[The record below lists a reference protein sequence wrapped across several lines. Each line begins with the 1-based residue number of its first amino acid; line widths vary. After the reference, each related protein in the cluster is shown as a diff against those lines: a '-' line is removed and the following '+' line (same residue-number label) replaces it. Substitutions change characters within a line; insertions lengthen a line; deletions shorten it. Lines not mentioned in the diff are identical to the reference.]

1 MRFEEV
7 LEEAGSFSKFQFL
20 VLHLL
25 CLPRV
30 ILPLN
35 FLLHSFISGVPPH
48 RCALPHLGDQPG
60 DGVMALA
67 DQEKLTQNL
76 PQEPD
81 GSLSSCQVYGDPG
94 LALNSS
100 SNGTVRLACSNGWVY
115 NRTQFYSTTAT
126 QVDPSQLFRMLL
138 HLKGWHCY
146 IHFTFVSYNHATVRL
161 AQLNCGYCISQV
173 GLDKDI
179 C

>member
-7 LEEAGSFSKFQFL
+7 LEDAGSFSKFQFL

-48 RCALPHLGDQPG
+48 RCALPHLGDELS
-60 DGVMALA
+60 DGVMALV
-67 DQEKLTQNL
+67 DQEKLAWNL

-81 GSLSSCQVYGDPG
+81 GSLSSCQVYSDSD
-94 LALNSS
+94 LALNKS

-126 QVDPSQLFRMLL
+126 QVDRNYL
-138 HLKGWHCY
+138 
-146 IHFTFVSYNHATVRL
+146 
-161 AQLNCGYCISQV
+161 
-173 GLDKDI
+173 
-179 C
+179 